1 MTSGD
6 NPPMPTLTLHDDLTV
21 PVPRATAWSSLHDL
35 PLLAEALTAFH
46 GPQASLTAQPDGAS
60 YRLTLPGFEGQVQVL
75 DVERPSRL
83 RFSFEG
89 QGATTGAVQG
99 QVQCRLELLGDERTL
114 LHWSVVLQTEQQPG
128 GLKLRSITALKKQLQ
143 ALEAVIRERHASH
156 LPVPVPPVRKPW
168 PQRLLDWYLG
178 WFAGIFNGT
187 LYPAPKPKPRRDPP
201 AR

>member
-1 MTSGD
+1 
-6 NPPMPTLTLHDDLTV
+6 MPTLTLHDDLTV

-35 PLLAEALTAFH
+35 PLLAEALATFH

-60 YRLTLPGFEGQVQVL
+60 YRLTLPGFEGQVQL
-75 DVERPSRL
+75 RDVERPSRL

-89 QGATTGAVQG
+89 QGDTTGAVQG

-143 ALEAVIRERHASH
+143 SLEAVIRARHASH
-156 LPVPVPPVRKPW
+156 LPVPMPPVRKPW

-201 AR
+201 AK